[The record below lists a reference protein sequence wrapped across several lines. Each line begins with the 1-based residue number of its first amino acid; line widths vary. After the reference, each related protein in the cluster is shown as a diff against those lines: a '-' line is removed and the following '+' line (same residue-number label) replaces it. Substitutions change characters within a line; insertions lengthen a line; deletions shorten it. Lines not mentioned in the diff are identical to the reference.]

1 MLAESWMDTPVRQ
14 DAGMRYQVLSGGWLE
29 LEAYGTASVAVAVW
43 PAVSV
48 WPSVALALR
57 RGLRGFRRVF
67 SV

>member
-1 MLAESWMDTPVRQ
+1 MLAESWMDTPVRL

-29 LEAYGTASVAVAVW
+29 LEAYGTASVAVW
-43 PAVSV
+43 SAVSV